1 MSGGVAQNIKANKLI
16 AELKDLNNLF
26 IPPGPG
32 DESISIGAAF
42 LEYISRTNKV
52 KSLEQIS
59 GYLGPSFSEEYI
71 NKVIKDKLS
80 KEFTC
85 TKANNKDCAKI
96 LAKGEVI
103 ARFSNDKM
111 EFGARLKEIRISLNC
126 SQKELSEQTGLN
138 LRTIQ
143 RIENNEVKPSLYS
156 LKVIGEASNTDLSD
170 FIKTSEAKPYEF
182 NVNLKITDMNQFLN
196 DLKALVKTH
205 WKTIFIIILVIYL
218 FTSYT
223 DIKSGIMD
231 AWSGK

>member
-1 MSGGVAQNIKANKLI
+1 
-16 AELKDLNNLF
+16 
-26 IPPGPG
+26 
-32 DESISIGAAF
+32 
-42 LEYISRTNKV
+42 
-52 KSLEQIS
+52 
-59 GYLGPSFSEEYI
+59 
-71 NKVIKDKLS
+71 
-80 KEFTC
+80 
-85 TKANNKDCAKI
+85 
-96 LAKGEVI
+96 
-103 ARFSNDKM
+103 M
-111 EFGARLKEIRISLNC
+111 EFGKRLKEIRTSLNC
-126 SQKELSEQTGLN
+126 SQKELSEQTGLT

-156 LKVIGEASNTDLSD
+156 LKVIGEALNTDLSD